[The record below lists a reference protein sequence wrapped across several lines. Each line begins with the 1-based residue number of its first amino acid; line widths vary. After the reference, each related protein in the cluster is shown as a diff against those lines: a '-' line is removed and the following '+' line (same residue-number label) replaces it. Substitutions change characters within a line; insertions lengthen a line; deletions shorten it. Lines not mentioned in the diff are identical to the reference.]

1 MRQHSLRNGGKAAP
15 RSDQVAVPA
24 KHAAMVRLQ
33 LVPIELRPLEGAW
46 VLRSTQLVAASSVEI
61 EGAPHVVMWR
71 SVKEGP
77 NSPRELSTGITRKES
92 QRHAT
97 GQSVGAVRSCL
108 YRVET
113 RRSIRDEPSPK
124 SELESGLYSR
134 DRNQECETSL
144 ETRNH
149 CAYAHPKTSFRSESI
164 LGPRPERLHSA

>member
-24 KHAAMVRLQ
+24 KHAAMVSLQ

-97 GQSVGAVRSCL
+97 GQSVGAVRSCGGGRSPPHR
-108 YRVET
+108 RV
-113 RRSIRDEPSPK
+113 D
-124 SELESGLYSR
+124 G
-134 DRNQECETSL
+134 C
-144 ETRNH
+144 
-149 CAYAHPKTSFRSESI
+149 
-164 LGPRPERLHSA
+164 